1 MKYPVIYVKNLMGV
15 HKHSSVSYALHL
27 RIVSDEA
34 EDEQKVLTQMYHMV
48 ENQFVVAQSKI
59 VENDGDLFV
68 LFTSNLDQ
76 RMLKQQLQILANE
89 LGARL
94 GPGTQLEYALFR
106 SLLLVKG
113 KPAGMLKATKEGDP
127 IHQSNA
133 IAENAVLLKPEGR
146 KVATNY
152 LMSYDVFVQRMKA

>member
-34 EDEQKVLTQMYHMV
+34 EDEQRAAYQRKVLTQMYHMV

-68 LFTSNLDQ
+68 LFTNTVSHKMVKCALDEAK
-76 RMLKQQLQILANE
+76 R
-89 LGARL
+89 
-94 GPGTQLEYALFR
+94 
-106 SLLLVKG
+106 
-113 KPAGMLKATKEGDP
+113 
-127 IHQSNA
+127 SNA
-133 IAENAVLLKPEGR
+133 KVIRCHTSSGNALNEILSQETGIE
-146 KVATNY
+146 
-152 LMSYDVFVQRMKA
+152 S